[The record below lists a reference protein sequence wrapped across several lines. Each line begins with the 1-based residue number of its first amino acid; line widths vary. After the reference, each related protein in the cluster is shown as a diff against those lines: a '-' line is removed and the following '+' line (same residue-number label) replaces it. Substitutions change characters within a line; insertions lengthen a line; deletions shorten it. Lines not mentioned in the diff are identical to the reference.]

1 MSSGLGSAASVLSR
15 SAAGPP
21 VSELRT
27 SKRGWRSCAASLP
40 ILIIAAALSQ
50 GSLVLQ
56 VLMDITKMFLK
67 ETKVGTSLRVQ
78 WLRICLPMQGT

>member
-1 MSSGLGSAASVLSR
+1 MSV
-15 SAAGPP
+15 P
-21 VSELRT
+21 V
-27 SKRGWRSCAASLP
+27 
-40 ILIIAAALSQ
+40 LIIAAVLYHR

-56 VLMDITKMFLK
+56 VLMDITKMFLQ